1 MVIVRV
7 LGLDVLVKVG
17 ELVVTIGTRLF
28 QTKVDHGLVPGQ
40 MFLFVE
46 RFQAVQPWTDE
57 FSGHFDL
64 MSFQFMSIKIV
75 KFLITDFTNF
85 LSTTRLEY
93 FVSDPEMLI
102 EVGHLLATLGTRVLL
117 FLVNKFDMTVVVGF
131 LVRLIITVNAGIFV
145 HS

>member
-1 MVIVRV
+1 MVVVRV

-17 ELVVTIGTRLF
+17 ELVIAVGTSLF
-28 QTKVDHGLVPGQ
+28 QSKMYHSLMSGKV
-40 MFLFVE
+40 FLFVE

-64 MSFQFMSIKIV
+64 MSFQFVGVKIV

-102 EVGHLLATLGTRVLL
+102 EVGHLLATLGTGILF
-117 FLVNKFDMTVVVGF
+117 FLVNKLDMTVVVGF